1 MMTRSGQV
9 MHAGKGKDDV
19 LEWVKR
25 KRKKQVM
32 RNQRRHRE
40 EILERKQLE
49 KQKGIIAAIVIST
62 ALQDD
67 DFRADQLR
75 VVEALQEYD
84 IQSRL
89 NKTAA
94 VQVLERKCVY
104 VRSRGCL
111 SMLAK
116 MTIPTSRSASGTAVG
131 LAI

>member
-9 MHAGKGKDDV
+9 MHVGKRKDDI

-32 RNQRRHRE
+32 RNQRRHRDD
-40 EILERKQLE
+40 ILERKQLE
-49 KQKGIIAAIVIST
+49 KQRGIIAAIVIST

-84 IQSRL
+84 IQSRR

-94 VQVLERKCVY
+94 VEVLERKCVCMC
-104 VRSRGCL
+104 SRGC
-111 SMLAK
+111 
-116 MTIPTSRSASGTAVG
+116 
-131 LAI
+131 